1 MTRMLFISL
10 PAIRMI
16 ASALLQTKH
25 LSGGVFFA
33 LQYIVTVTE
42 RYF

>member
-16 ASALLQTKH
+16 ASALSQTKH
-25 LSGGVFFA
+25 LPEVFFFA
-33 LQYIVTVTE
+33 LQYIVTVTG